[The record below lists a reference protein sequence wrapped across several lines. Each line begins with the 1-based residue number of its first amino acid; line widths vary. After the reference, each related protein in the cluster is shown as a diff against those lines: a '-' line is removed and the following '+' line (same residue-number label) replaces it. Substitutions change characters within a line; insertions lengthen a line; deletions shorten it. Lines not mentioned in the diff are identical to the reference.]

1 MSTKI
6 SQISE
11 QKNWQKWEKCAWRI
25 LIDIYVRTLLAA
37 EVVGK
42 EFYSCQS
49 YPFSTTFVPYNI
61 FPLLIGIFRKKA
73 WPLLVDCRPN
83 KLPLLRGLIK
93 IDIFPSLIL
102 GVVYSSWRWRKYYL
116 PLKLSHYQLATCT
129 QAVRT
134 YSIAKL
140 SRIFDNSFN
149 KGMLLFQKSIFGHP
163 TQVHTRQ
170 IALRNYEVSSSIIS

>member
-1 MSTKI
+1 M
-6 SQISE
+6 
-11 QKNWQKWEKCAWRI
+11 
-25 LIDIYVRTLLAA
+25 
-37 EVVGK
+37 GK

-102 GVVYSSWRWRKYYL
+102 GVVLHFFPIPDCYDREL
-116 PLKLSHYQLATCT
+116 
-129 QAVRT
+129 RT
-134 YSIAKL
+134 
-140 SRIFDNSFN
+140 
-149 KGMLLFQKSIFGHP
+149 
-163 TQVHTRQ
+163 
-170 IALRNYEVSSSIIS
+170 LRNFKLFLLLTSEEGGPISAQVDTTKKLNANRLAMNLSFGRFTLLACCGNKKRLVHWHVARTWARGWNAKEVSSEINRKAFCLS